1 MPVGQTP
8 TLKPDAG
15 SLCQIGE
22 ECILTPM
29 RSELAARSVC
39 LWLGL
44 LGFLALGQAQADTIY
59 VSTQGSDSNPG
70 TFSQPLRTISY
81 AYSLATAGTTILV
94 MPGLYTDYT
103 SGWGIH
109 LGANGTASNPI
120 VLRSQTPG
128 AAVIDGLNASDGNV
142 CLNIDGSYNIV
153 DGFEIK
159 NGLNGG
165 IAIWAD
171 NNTILNCNIHNNGN
185 SASSSPQGQ
194 DGIYSNEGT
203 SGNRYSGNFI
213 GNNGRSG
220 SHLDHG
226 LYLCGANEL
235 VNNNIIVANAAC
247 GVQVA
252 GYTTVSNLK
261 IYNNVIALNGSDGI
275 ILWQSLNGVDIRN
288 NILYQNGQWAV
299 GSYAAQGSG
308 VVVDHNLSYRN
319 ASGDFNFTD
328 GGSSYAYSLGTT
340 LYSDPQLANATAI
353 AFDGHLL
360 AGSPA
365 IQAGMNLYSTFTTDI
380 TGAPWP
386 ASGAWDLGAYVY
398 GATPTNGSGTGL
410 TNNVAT
416 VTITAPVPTA
426 VIGTTNF
433 GVITFQRNG
442 STTSPLAV
450 TYSLGGTAIK
460 WNDYRRADSG
470 DMPTSITIPAGA
482 ASYSMSIWAVGNQ
495 TGSSNEYFT
504 LTLAPDPSYQIGSP
518 SSATMTIASTT
529 TVSGS
534 GPFTNASV
542 PVRIGNS
549 ATGIT
554 LTWKS
559 VPGKTYL
566 VTTKNQLDGSN
577 LTPLSPNILAT
588 DSMTSWVDTTADKS
602 GQRYY
607 VVSAVN

>member
-1 MPVGQTP
+1 
-8 TLKPDAG
+8 
-15 SLCQIGE
+15 
-22 ECILTPM
+22 M